1 MQTSLKLTTFL
12 KTYETP
18 KLVRRALQET
28 FFLKECTIKNLNV
41 HCIARMEQITLEIHV
56 NYIQNTFIKYMQV
69 TCIRK
74 LSYFLKNA
82 LLGLLRL
89 VFLLK

>member
-12 KTYETP
+12 KTHETP
-18 KLVRRALQET
+18 KMVRRALQET
-28 FFLKECTIKNLNV
+28 FFLKKCTIKNLNV
-41 HCIARMEQITLEIHV
+41 HSVVRMYPTTLEIHV
-56 NYIQNTFIKYMQV
+56 NYIQNIFIKYMQV
-69 TCIRK
+69 TFIWK